1 MSQFLLIVGLGNP
14 GLRYAHNRHN
24 VGYQTV
30 ESVAEAHGLSFTKT
44 EHNAKTAHGTIDGQR
59 LMLAKP
65 ETWMNDS
72 GRAVGPLARFYK
84 IEPQDILV
92 VYDDMD
98 IPLGTLRFRTDGSS
112 GGHRGLQSIM
122 QHLST
127 EAIPRL
133 RVGIGRPPGRMDP
146 AAYVLQD
153 FSDEEAPLLWETIRT
168 ARGLVLDWINGE
180 PDLQRQGMTW
190 RIEEPA

>member
-1 MSQFLLIVGLGNP
+1 VSQFLLIVGLGNP

-180 PDLQRQGMTW
+180 PNLQRQGMTW

>member
-1 MSQFLLIVGLGNP
+1 VSQFLLIVGLGNP